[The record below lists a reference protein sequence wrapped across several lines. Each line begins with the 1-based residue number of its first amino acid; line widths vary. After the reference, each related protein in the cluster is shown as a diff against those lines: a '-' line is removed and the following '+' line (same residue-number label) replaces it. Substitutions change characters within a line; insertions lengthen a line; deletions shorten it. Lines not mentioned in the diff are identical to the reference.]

1 MFLREN
7 EVVRKLAPWLS
18 PGDSFLD
25 LGSGTGLVARRLAT
39 VTGARATGCDLHEF
53 SNRIDLPYLRQE
65 DPLHVP
71 AGDRSFDTVVMCF
84 VLHHIPQWEDQL
96 VVAAEAMRV
105 ARKRVLVLED
115 TPFNKVDLLFNK
127 GWDWV
132 LNQRHGIPVPFTF
145 RSREAWKDVFS
156 QNGFRVDHTESYR
169 PKWPT
174 LGMYHHTLFV
184 LERRN
189 VSETR

>member
-7 EVVRKLAPWLS
+7 EVVRKLAPWIAQ
-18 PGDSFLD
+18 GQSFLD
-25 LGSGTGLVARRLAT
+25 LGSGTGLVARRLAH
-39 VTGARATGCDLHEF
+39 VTRANATACDAFEF
-53 SNRIDLPYLRQE
+53 DNRIELPYLRQT
-65 DPLHVP
+65 DPLRVP
-71 AGDRSFDTVVMCF
+71 AADKSFDVVVMCF
-84 VLHHIPQWEDQL
+84 VLHHIPSWDDQL

-115 TPFNKVDLLFNK
+115 TPFNKIDLLFNK

-145 RSREAWKDVFS
+145 RSREEWSGLFS
-156 QNGFRVDHTESYR
+156 ANGFRVDHTESYR

-184 LERRN
+184 LDRR
-189 VSETR
+189 T

>member
-18 PGDSFLD
+18 PGETFLD
-25 LGSGTGLVARRLAT
+25 LGSGTGLVARRLAK
-39 VTGARATGCDLHEF
+39 VSGASATGCDAFEF
-53 SNRIDLPYLRQE
+53 GNRIDLPYLQQT
-65 DPLHVP
+65 DPLKVP
-71 AGDRSFDTVVMCF
+71 CEDKAFDTVIMCF
-84 VLHHIPQWEDQL
+84 VLHHIPAWEDQL
-96 VVAAEAMRV
+96 RVAAEAMRV

-115 TPFNKVDLLFNK
+115 TPFNSVDLLFNK
-127 GWDWV
+127 AWDWI

-145 RSREAWKDVFS
+145 RSREEWTELFS
-156 QNGFRVDHTESYR
+156 ADGYRVGHSESYR

-184 LERRN
+184 LDRR
-189 VSETR
+189 

>member
-18 PGDSFLD
+18 PGESFLD
-25 LGSGTGLVARRLAT
+25 LGSGTGLVARRLAK
-39 VTGARATGCDLHEF
+39 VTGAKPTLCDAYEF
-53 SNRIDLPYLRQE
+53 DNRIELPFLNQP
-65 DPLHVP
+65 DPMRVP
-71 AGDRSFDTVVMCF
+71 ADDKSFDTVVMLF
-84 VLHHIPQWEDQL
+84 VLHHIPAWEDQL

-115 TPFNKVDLLFNK
+115 TPFHRVDLVFNK
-127 GWDWV
+127 AWDWI

-145 RSREAWKDVFS
+145 RSRAEWTEIFS
-156 QNGFRVDHTESYR
+156 ANGYRIGHAESYR

-174 LGMYHHTLFV
+174 LAMYHHSLFV
-184 LERRN
+184 LDRRD
-189 VSETR
+189 

>member
-18 PGDSFLD
+18 AGESFLD
-25 LGSGTGLVARRLAT
+25 LGAGTGLVARRLAH
-39 VTGARATGCDLHEF
+39 VTGAFPTLCDAFEF
-53 SNRIDLPYLRQE
+53 DNRIELPFLRQT
-65 DPLHVP
+65 DPLRVP
-71 AGDRSFDTVVMCF
+71 AEDGSYDTVVMCF
-84 VLHHIPQWEDQL
+84 VLHHIPNWDDQL

-115 TPFNKVDLLFNK
+115 TPFSKIDLLFNK

-145 RSREAWKDVFS
+145 RSREEWTYLFS
-156 QNGFRVDHTESYR
+156 ENGYRVNYAESYR

-184 LERRN
+184 LDRRQA
-189 VSETR
+189 

>member
-18 PGDSFLD
+18 EGETFLD
-25 LGSGTGLVARRLAT
+25 LGTGTGLVARRLAK
-39 VTGARATGCDLHEF
+39 VTGAQATGCDLHEF
-53 SNRIDLPYLRQE
+53 NNRIDLPYLRQN

-71 AGDRSFDTVVMCF
+71 AEDKSFDTVVMCF
-84 VLHHIPQWEDQL
+84 VLHHIPAWDDQL
-96 VVAAEAMRV
+96 VVANEAMRV

-115 TPFNKVDLLFNK
+115 TPFNKIDLLFNK

-145 RSREAWKDVFS
+145 RSRDEWTNVFS
-156 QNGFRVDHTESYR
+156 QNGFRVGHTESYR

-174 LGMYHHTLFV
+174 LGMYHHSLFV
-184 LERRN
+184 LERR
-189 VSETR
+189 TP

>member
-18 PGDSFLD
+18 PGETFLD
-25 LGSGTGLVARRLAT
+25 LGSGTGLVARRLAG

-53 SNRIDLPYLRQE
+53 NNRIDLPYLRQD

-71 AGDRSFDTVVMCF
+71 AQDHSFDTVVMCF
-84 VLHHIPQWEDQL
+84 VLHHIPKWEDQL

-115 TPFNKVDLLFNK
+115 TPFNKIDLILNK
-127 GWDWV
+127 GWDWA

-145 RSREAWKDVFS
+145 RSREEWTGLFS
-156 QNGFRVDHTESYR
+156 ENGFRVGHTESYR

-184 LERRN
+184 LERR
-189 VSETR
+189 VEP

>member
-7 EVVRKLAPWLS
+7 EVVRKLAPWIEE
-18 PGDSFLD
+18 GQTFLD
-25 LGSGTGLVARRLAT
+25 LGSGTGLVARRLAH
-39 VTGARATGCDLHEF
+39 VTGSQATGCDAFEFDNRVDMPFLH
-53 SNRIDLPYLRQE
+53 QT
-65 DPLHVP
+65 DPMRVP
-71 AGDRSFDTVVMCF
+71 APDASFDIVVMCF
-84 VLHHIPQWEDQL
+84 VLHHIPSWDDQL

-115 TPFNKVDLLFNK
+115 TPFNRVDLLFNK
-127 GWDWV
+127 AWDWV

-145 RSREAWKDVFS
+145 RSREAWSGLFS
-156 QNGFRVDHTESYR
+156 ENGFRVGHTESYR

-184 LERRN
+184 LDRRA
-189 VSETR
+189 